1 MIVPIL
7 AITGFFSF
15 LIITVYMGVK
25 TNHEQKMAL
34 IETGQTS
41 DIFNKQKSPSS
52 RMNSL
57 KYGLLATGLGIGYLL
72 GYFLQAV
79 KNLDEAIIIPFAIMG
94 GGLGLI
100 AFYFST
106 KDSENYED

>member
-7 AITGFFSF
+7 AIGGFFAF

-41 DIFNKQKSPSS
+41 DIFDKKKSPSDRLS
-52 RMNSL
+52 AL
-57 KYGLLATGLGIGYLL
+57 KFGLLATGLGIGYLL
-72 GYFLQAV
+72 GYFLQETN
-79 KNLDEAIIIPFAIMG
+79 NLDELIRIPFAIIG

-100 AFYFST
+100 IFYFST
-106 KDSENYED
+106 KEASYHED